1 MQVHFTFMIQKMLWL
16 GMQWYSIAWLAT
28 DIDNLS
34 LALPIYKLGWR
45 EAQ

>member
-1 MQVHFTFMIQKMLWL
+1 MLVHLTFMIQKMR
-16 GMQWYSIAWLAT
+16 WYSIAWLAT